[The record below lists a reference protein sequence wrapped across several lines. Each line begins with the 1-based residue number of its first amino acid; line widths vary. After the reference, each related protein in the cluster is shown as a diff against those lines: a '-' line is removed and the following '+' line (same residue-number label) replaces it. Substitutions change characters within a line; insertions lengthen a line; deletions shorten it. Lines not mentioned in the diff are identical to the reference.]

1 MAEVTRVDRSN
12 GSSSLHT
19 CISKDRAPGINHQG
33 VAMALPTTVM
43 HTGLGRS
50 QHIGRVLN
58 GPGLQAPAS
67 GLFR

>member
-50 QHIGRVLN
+50 QH
-58 GPGLQAPAS
+58 S
-67 GLFR
+67 